1 MPLWKIYHSVGA
13 YTSEDKK
20 QFSEAITSIYEAVP
34 IPKFY
39 VVVVFEEVAADSF
52 FVGGD
57 SHDKFVRINIDQ
69 MARTLPGSVLRQWWV
84 HHLDEV
90 IKPWIGDRG
99 FDWEFTIDE
108 APADLWSL
116 QGHIPPPFE
125 SHAEK
130 RWVAENKASTY
141 THTEQLPVN
150 LALTPGVTGGTY

>member
-1 MPLWKIYHSVGA
+1 MPLWKIYHPEGA

-20 QFSEAITSIYEAVP
+20 QFSAAITSIYAAIP

-39 VVVVFEEVAADSF
+39 VVVVFEEVAADNF

-99 FDWEFTIDE
+99 YDWEFTIDE

>member
-1 MPLWKIYHSVGA
+1 MPLWKIYHPEGA

-20 QFSEAITSIYEAVP
+20 QFSAAITSIYAAIP

-39 VVVVFEEVAADSF
+39 VVVVFEEVAADNF

-90 IKPWIGDRG
+90 IKPWIADRG

-130 RWVAENKASTY
+130 RWVAENKASPY

>member
-1 MPLWKIYHSVGA
+1 MPLWKIYHPVGA

-90 IKPWIGDRG
+90 IKPWIADRG
-99 FDWEFTIDE
+99 YDWEFTIDE

>member
-1 MPLWKIYHSVGA
+1 MPLWKIYHPVGA

-20 QFSEAITSIYEAVP
+20 QFSEAITSIYEAIP

-39 VVVVFEEVAADSF
+39 VVVVFEEVAADNF

-90 IKPWIGDRG
+90 IKPWIADRG
-99 FDWEFTIDE
+99 YDWEFTIDE

-130 RWVAENKASTY
+130 RWVAENKASPY

>member
-1 MPLWKIYHSVGA
+1 MPLWKIYHPVGA

-20 QFSEAITSIYEAVP
+20 QFSEAITTIYEAVP

-69 MARTLPGSVLRQWWV
+69 MARTLPGAVLRQWWV

-90 IKPWIGDRG
+90 IKPWIADRG

>member
-1 MPLWKIYHSVGA
+1 MPLWKIYHPVGA

-90 IKPWIGDRG
+90 IKPWIADRG

>member
-1 MPLWKIYHSVGA
+1 MPLWKIYHPVGA

-39 VVVVFEEVAADSF
+39 VVVVFEEVAADNF

-90 IKPWIGDRG
+90 IKPWIADRG
-99 FDWEFTIDE
+99 YDWEFTIDE

-130 RWVAENKASTY
+130 RWVAENKASPY

-150 LALTPGVTGGTY
+150 LALAPGVAGGTY

>member
-1 MPLWKIYHSVGA
+1 MPLWKIYHPVGA

>member
-1 MPLWKIYHSVGA
+1 MPFWKIYHPEGA

-20 QFSEAITSIYEAVP
+20 QFSEAITSIYAGLP

-39 VVVVFEEVAADSF
+39 VVVVFEEVAADNF
-52 FVGGD
+52 FVGGN

-69 MARTLPGSVLRQWWV
+69 MARTLPGQVLRQFWV

-90 IKPWIGDRG
+90 IKPWIADRG
-99 FDWEFTIDE
+99 YDWEFTIDE

-141 THTEQLPVN
+141 THKEQLPVK
-150 LALTPGVTGGTY
+150 LELTPGVTGGTY